1 MNVILFMIP
10 LALVLLVAAGIAF
23 FWATNH
29 GQFDDMDS
37 PGLMPMSDNLP
48 EEDAEDDTQ
57 AELAEAD
64 DNRPPH
70 S

>member
-10 LALVLLVAAGIAF
+10 LALLLLIAAGVAF
-23 FWATNH
+23 FWAANH

-48 EEDAEDDTQ
+48 EEDID
-57 AELAEAD
+57 AD
-64 DNRPPH
+64 EQDKQPPP
-70 S
+70 SSS